1 MPPKYPIVGETW
13 VDNLD
18 RAVSL
23 VGEKENFLF
32 CGDTDP
38 DSVSK
43 KRLTVTIWVVV
54 DIPVPHHIV
63 WLLMMKKNSF

>member
-1 MPPKYPIVGETW
+1 MPLKHPIVGETW

-23 VGEKENFLF
+23 VGETENFLF
-32 CGDTDP
+32 CGDIDP

-54 DIPVPHHIV
+54 DILVQHHIE
-63 WLLMMKKNSF
+63 WLFMMKKNFF